1 MPTTGQ
7 HGTPAKKKKQGAGNI
22 CANVPCLLSPH
33 DLECVITFLQP
44 TQHTTS
50 CFLNSILLPS
60 YPSHFQE
67 LEFRFTVL
75 TLCAPMAANI
85 GKLCVFS
92 AAGCELDPSVC
103 ITYSALIG
111 PLLRDQIS
119 GKWLRKGM
127 AERERE
133 RAP

>member
-1 MPTTGQ
+1 
-7 HGTPAKKKKQGAGNI
+7 
-22 CANVPCLLSPH
+22 
-33 DLECVITFLQP
+33 
-44 TQHTTS
+44 
-50 CFLNSILLPS
+50 
-60 YPSHFQE
+60 
-67 LEFRFTVL
+67 
-75 TLCAPMAANI
+75 MAANI

-133 RAP
+133 MFWHLVVDRLKGQVYPDIIVHRFYII